1 MRAVVLTKTGGPE
14 VFEVQERPDPAVG
27 AGEVRIAV
35 HAAGLNFADTMARVG
50 LYPAMPKPPC
60 VLGYEVAGEVETVG
74 AGVSGFTV
82 GQRVM
87 AGTQFGGQAEL
98 ATARARDVL
107 PMPDHLSFSEGAAF
121 CVNYATAYAGL
132 MIMGGL
138 RTGDRVLIHAAAG
151 GVGTAA
157 TQLARNVGAEI
168 YGTASAAKHEAIVA
182 QGVQHPI
189 DYRNDDF
196 QAEIRRL
203 TSGEGVDVILD
214 AMGPTSFRKDYR
226 ILRPGGRLVMYGLS
240 EALNENGRDIRAAV
254 SSLLR
259 IPTSTMP
266 WWHAGRLL
274 NQNRGVF
281 GLNLLSWWRREGG
294 MDRITSPLLDDL
306 RNRRLMPVVARTFP
320 FERAGEA
327 HRYLAER
334 RNVGKVV
341 LTPYEGSD

>member
-1 MRAVVLTKTGGPE
+1 V
-14 VFEVQERPDPAVG
+14 
-27 AGEVRIAV
+27 
-35 HAAGLNFADTMARVG
+35 
-50 LYPAMPKPPC
+50 
-60 VLGYEVAGEVETVG
+60 VETIG
-74 AGVSGFTV
+74 EGVSGLTV

-107 PMPDHLSFSEGAAF
+107 PMPEHLSFEEGAAF
-121 CVNYATAYAGL
+121 CVNYATAYAAL
-132 MIMGGL
+132 IIMGGL
-138 RTGDRVLIHAAAG
+138 RRGDRVLIHAAAG

-157 TQLARNVGAEI
+157 TQIARNVGAEI

-182 QGVQHPI
+182 QGVQYPI
-189 DYRNDDF
+189 DYRNTDF
-196 QAEIRRL
+196 KAEVRRL

-214 AMGPTSFRKDYR
+214 AIGPTSFRKDYR
-226 ILRPGGRLVMYGLS
+226 ILRPGGRLIMYGLS
-240 EALNENGRDIRAAV
+240 EAMSQGGRNVRATL

-266 WWHAGRLL
+266 WWNAGRLL

-294 MDRITSPLLDDL
+294 MDRITAPLLSDL
-306 RNRRLMPVVARTFP
+306 RSRRLMPVVARSFP
-320 FERAGEA
+320 FDRAGDA

-334 RNVGKVV
+334 RNIGKVV
-341 LTPYEGSD
+341 LTPTAAAV